1 MAAKPHTEQHPLGL
15 REGGGCKVPTG
26 SELRLKFSLSWR
38 RWLDINI
45 HYILCSYRL
54 TSKTFQML
62 LGRAKEREGDAKW
75 TKKKEQEQE
84 EDCKP
89 FGNLSK
95 TDEVNE
101 RRKWPFLLRFT
112 RKPNDYDQ
120 DETRTHTLTYTHTFT
135 ATHRYTHTHTHTFI
149 RLLTRTHTASAWQK
163 LIYYDLFLQSGD
175 LAIEFIMLMYY
186 IELTRSETLQTATLL
201 PVSFCSLCFLCYL
214 PRSLVVLTS
223 CLASLVKLLNVL
235 ADPAI
240 VFFHYLFWLCPGLG
254 PPSPRSPLALLLRS

>member
-15 REGGGCKVPTG
+15 GGGEWGCKVPTG

-54 TSKTFQML
+54 TSKSFQML
-62 LGRAKEREGDAKW
+62 LGRAKETEGDAKW

-95 TDEVNE
+95 TDEANE

-120 DETRTHTLTYTHTFT
+120 DETRTHTYIHTHIHSDTSL
-135 ATHRYTHTHTHTFI
+135 YSHTHTFI

-201 PVSFCSLCFLCYL
+201 PVSFCSLCCLCYPPSL
-214 PRSLVVLTS
+214 PRG
-223 CLASLVKLLNVL
+223 LN
-235 ADPAI
+235 I
-240 VFFHYLFWLCPGLG
+240 LFGISWHL
-254 PPSPRSPLALLLRS
+254 